1 MWLNYLI
8 DDRHFSYITK
18 MKKEKNPCLRHLN
31 ENENNNKKI
40 KEKKNPAAY

>member
-18 MKKEKNPCLRHLN
+18 MKNRKNPASHN
-31 ENENNNKKI
+31 STKMKIIII
-40 KEKKNPAAY
+40 KEKKRK